1 MYSGH
6 MGVRGQLQPSPSPST
21 FTWVLGI
28 ELTLSDS
35 EASVLLTEPSLQT
48 RHWPY
53 SYTPRKRQK

>member
-1 MYSGH
+1 

-35 EASVLLTEPSLQT
+35 KASVLLTEPSLQT